1 MRTDEVQGASSDVAH
16 AGGRRLADL
25 MVRERRRG
33 CPSLSGTRAEIAVP
47 VRQVVVDRLV
57 ATALERARGTDVRID
72 ILEGARLAVAVSHRV
87 FGVPA
92 RARTVLTIE
101 RVVDLRS
108 RVVVLRYDESLLWRT
123 IRAVVAP
130 LGLLPP
136 GVSFAERA
144 VLVDLETL
152 AARGGW
158 SDVLQWLTRLEIH
171 GPAEGLLVIEAEAE
185 VGEPNPAG
193 SPAMPVP
200 AGSHAGTRALRFE
213 DVLDGVAGARVRAQI
228 HVAEGLVN
236 DALDEVRAILGQP
249 MKARGPAAEPAWWM
263 SWVRELAVRFH
274 RGRMVI
280 VTDVEVPGRPEGN
293 REPGTASS
301 AE

>member
-1 MRTDEVQGASSDVAH
+1 MRTDEVSGATVVTSEY
-16 AGGRRLADL
+16 GRRLADL
-25 MVRERRRG
+25 MVRERQRG

-47 VRQVVVDRLV
+47 VRQVLVDRLV
-57 ATALERARGTDVRID
+57 AKALERARDTDVRID
-72 ILEGARLAVAVSHRV
+72 ILEGARLAVAVSHRI
-87 FGVPA
+87 FGIPA

-101 RVVDLRS
+101 RVVTLRPPH
-108 RVVVLRYDESLLWRT
+108 VVLRYDESLLWKT

-144 VLVDLETL
+144 VLVDLEAL

-158 SDVLQWLTRLEIH
+158 SDVLHWLTRLEIH
-171 GPAEGLLVIEAEAE
+171 GPADGLLVIEAEAE
-185 VGEPNPAG
+185 ISRKNAEGV
-193 SPAMPVP
+193 PVQ
-200 AGSHAGTRALRFE
+200 AGSHASGPPAVRFE
-213 DVLDGVAGARVRAQI
+213 DVLDGVAGARARAEI

-236 DALDEVRAILGQP
+236 DALAEVRAILAQP
-249 MKARGPAAEPAWWM
+249 MTAREPRAERAWWM
-263 SWVRELAVRFH
+263 SWVRELAVRFD

-280 VTDVEVPGRPEGN
+280 LTDVEVPGRAEGSR
-293 REPGTASS
+293 RESGIPSS